1 MSESSPLDLAVKLLI
16 DSGAQVQSWITRFIA
31 VNGALL
37 FALGALLGWSDPVD
51 YGLDLFKY
59 ALMAICLFGFLCSL
73 MLGGLILSQLRWNKD
88 LRARVRALQDEG
100 KPILPEERTFSGGVF
115 VVTLTGT
122 MVALLSVVWIA
133 LLLFIPYLGPVL
145 ENS

>member
-1 MSESSPLDLAVKLLI
+1 VPESSPIDLAVKLLI
-16 DSGAQVQSWITRFIA
+16 ESGVQVQSWITRFIA

-73 MLGGLILSQLRWNKD
+73 MLGGVVLGQLRWNRN
-88 LRARVRALQDEG
+88 LRARVRALQDAE
-100 KPILPEERTFSGGVF
+100 KPILPQEQTFSGGVF
-115 VVTLTGT
+115 VVTLTGAMT
-122 MVALLSVVWIA
+122 ALLAIVWLV